1 MYRVVEM
8 KMRAIVT
15 AMAMFFVL
23 FSVLFSLGAN
33 AEEFKVLEVSKSG
46 VYCQILNPSL
56 ECQLAGNQLSV
67 VIRSDVKDMEADL
80 DIVCGKTRIQA
91 YGDACNRSGNV
102 YTCYFSIDPLLTME
116 KAEPLACGMTFY
128 FYKRF
133 SNESLGSEKYE
144 GSFVITPVYGNA
156 LLSISAQKAKLLG
169 DFAAVKHFDE
179 EAVYNSGI
187 CSYLGTGI
195 LFGRIGSY
203 EEEFQ
208 KLGGIVGSA
217 KTSSARSLNL
227 LTNSSVLA
235 SLYAEKGD
243 PFLPH
248 VLETFLL
255 HGLHTGNFISQV
267 IYQLGEGYISGGVFE
282 DLQTDVGG
290 SCEQISTNFG
300 YLLNPNFI
308 VMKKVRLIDCLEK
321 RDMENCWK
329 KLAEMEAYVN
339 PGTAPQR
346 AELRFYAGNRL
357 LRDNSNLC
365 NESKIKVTY
374 SNLERFGVDR
384 VTIKGPGEQ
393 KPCENVILL
402 NGVTKTYS
410 VPEFLCGPDNK
421 PLSSK
426 RYSIEIN
433 PGALGEKVEYNIN
446 YYADP
451 DNCRVQQEVIP
462 V

>member
-1 MYRVVEM
+1 
-8 KMRAIVT
+8 MRAIVI
-15 AMAMFFVL
+15 AMAMFF
-23 FSVLFSLGAN
+23 VLFSLGAN

-46 VYCQILNPSL
+46 AYCQILNPSL
-56 ECQLAGNQLSV
+56 ECQLVGNQLSV
-67 VIRSDVKDMEADL
+67 VIRSDVKDMDADL
-80 DIVCGKTRIQA
+80 EIICGKTRIQA
-91 YGDACNRSGNV
+91 YGDACNRTENV
-102 YTCYFSIDPLLTME
+102 YTCYFSIDPLLRLE

-128 FYKRF
+128 FYKQF

-144 GSFVITPVYGNA
+144 GNFVITPVYENT
-156 LLSISAQKAKLLG
+156 LLSISAQKTKLLD
-169 DFAAVKHFDE
+169 DFVAIKHFDKE
-179 EAVYNSGI
+179 GVYNSGI

-195 LFGRIGSY
+195 LFGRIGNY

-208 KLGGIVGSA
+208 KLGGIVGAA

-235 SLYAEKGD
+235 SLYAKNGD
-243 PFLPH
+243 PFFSH
-248 VLETFLL
+248 MLEDFLL
-255 HGLHTGNFISQV
+255 HGLHTGNFISQI
-267 IYQLGEGYISGGVFE
+267 IYQLGEGYISGDIFE
-282 DLQTDVGG
+282 SLQTDVGG

-308 VMKKVRLIDCLEK
+308 IMKKVRLIDCLEK
-321 RDMENCWK
+321 RDLENCWK
-329 KLAEMEAYVN
+329 KLAEMEEYVS
-339 PGTAPQR
+339 PGSSPQR
-346 AELRFYAGNRL
+346 AELRFYVGNRL

-365 NESKIKVTY
+365 NGSEIRLRS
-374 SNLERFGVDR
+374 SELERFGVDR
-384 VTIKGPGEQ
+384 ITIKGPGEQ

-421 PLSSK
+421 PLNSK

-433 PGALGEKVEYNIN
+433 PGAFGEKVEYNIN